1 MQETE
6 DGQSKQKQMNKWNW
20 TELKLTSQQI
30 ISIYVRTVCVSV
42 RDWGVDADLLLI
54 RLCWYNAI

>member
-1 MQETE
+1 MRETE

-30 ISIYVRTVCVSV
+30 ISIYAHTVCVSV
-42 RDWGVDADLLLI
+42 RD
-54 RLCWYNAI
+54 